1 MILDFFVGNYL
12 NLIEFYIIYFGR
24 IYFLWVEKF
33 VYIMVRMILFIVFR
47 KNVFKLYKELLLWIK
62 VVFLKLLIWKI
73 KMKYRKF

>member
-47 KNVFKLYKELLLWIK
+47 KNVF
-62 VVFLKLLIWKI
+62 
-73 KMKYRKF
+73 

>member
-24 IYFLWVEKF
+24 IYFLWVEK
-33 VYIMVRMILFIVFR
+33 YIMLRMILFIVFR

-62 VVFLKLLIWKI
+62 VVFKIVILKNKNEV
-73 KMKYRKF
+73 